1 MQSDSRSFPDA
12 SAVLPDGL
20 AGIGRQAFLSSLS
33 QHERLLSIETALEP
47 GALVVTQFTGHEAMS
62 GLFRF
67 DVDCIAT
74 SAHYE
79 LKMLAGEEASL
90 RLRLAD
96 GSTRAFHGIVTACR
110 LLGSDGA
117 LTSYRLTLA
126 PWLREL
132 ALRRDSYVFQD
143 KSVPEILEEMFRD
156 YPAANWRFDL
166 QHALP
171 RRSVTMQY
179 RESDYDFMRRLL
191 AEEGLNFFFEHDDAS
206 SPADDGSTSVRHRL
220 VIFDNNAALA
230 PCSQPSIRFQR
241 AAATESDDTV
251 TLLTRGR
258 QVRTNAVAL
267 ASWDYKT
274 LGAPA
279 AEDAVPAMPANAPLL
294 EHYDGSGA
302 YRYTDATE
310 SARIARARAESLAL
324 EHEASRAESSA
335 RRLAVGTWFALTDHA
350 DADGDYAVLSI
361 QHRGANNLRPAESP
375 LAGHT
380 GIERGTY
387 RNQFLCVPR
396 ATPIRPALWTAETI
410 APGAQVALI
419 TGVDGEEITTER
431 DHRVKVQFPW
441 QRGTRAVSGQLP
453 HPATS
458 NAPGNEAAG
467 TWVRVA
473 EPAAGAN
480 WGAAFVPRIGREM
493 CVNFVA
499 ADIDRPVVTGQL
511 YNGADQPPFHGA
523 DNHPGALTGIQ
534 SKEYAADGFN
544 QWVIDDTP
552 GQLRQ
557 RVASSYAASQLHIG
571 YLIRQDGNLRGA
583 YRGTGFELASDAW
596 STLRAARGMF
606 VSTAQR
612 NAAISTQLDTREA
625 QGKLQSAGALAGALS
640 DAALQHQAA
649 ALSTPHGMQAL
660 RKAID
665 GRDSADGQQAP
676 RFEQPAALFDSAAS
690 MATATPASSVLFAG
704 QDMTLTAATALRM
717 TAGQAATVVSA
728 KSTSLFT
735 HAGGAKLIAAKE
747 PVSLRAHTGP
757 MDLIAEQAMTLT
769 SSNGSIRVQAKQE
782 VLLASGGGYVRLA
795 GGNIDIHCP
804 ASVSV
809 KGGGH
814 AFLGGGSN
822 AAQLPVLPTPQ
833 NQNNWIELNHHYDDL
848 EPMKGAPYKL
858 TFEDGSVITGK
869 LDAHGFARHEG
880 IPYGNVKV
888 HLQDDERIWKSKEEY
903 QNPHQDAASSR
914 DAALA
919 LITNMVNQ

>member
-12 SAVLPDGL
+12 SAVLPDDL
-20 AGIGRQAFLSSLS
+20 AGIGRQAFRRSLS
-33 QHERLLSIETALEP
+33 QHERLLSLDTALEP

-62 GLFRF
+62 SLFRF
-67 DVDCIAT
+67 DIDCVAT
-74 SAHYE
+74 SADYE
-79 LKMLAGEEASL
+79 LKALAGEEASL
-90 RLRLAD
+90 RLRLVNGA
-96 GSTRAFHGIVTACR
+96 TRAFHGIVTACR

-132 ALRRDSYVFQD
+132 TLRRDSYVFQD

-156 YPAANWRFDL
+156 YPAANWRFAL
-166 QHALP
+166 QHGLP

-191 AEEGLNFFFEHDDAS
+191 AEEGLNFFFEHDGAS
-206 SPADDGSTSVRHRL
+206 PPTDDGTVRARHRL
-220 VIFDNNAALA
+220 VIFDDNAALS
-230 PCSQPSIRFQR
+230 PCAQPSIRFQR

-258 QVRTNAVAL
+258 QVRTNTVAL

-274 LGAPA
+274 LGAPG
-279 AEDAVPAMPANAPLL
+279 AEDAVSTIPANAPVL

-324 EHEASRAESSA
+324 AHEVGQAESSA
-335 RRLAVGTWFALTDHA
+335 RCLAVGTWFSLTDHA

-361 QHRGANNLRPAESP
+361 RHQGANNLQPAESP
-375 LAGHT
+375 LAGHA

-387 RNQFLCVPR
+387 RNQFLCVPST
-396 ATPIRPALWTAETI
+396 TPIRPALWTSETI
-410 APGAQVALI
+410 APGAQMALV

-431 DHRVKVQFPW
+431 DHRVKIQFPW

-458 NAPGNEAAG
+458 NAPGNETAG

-511 YNGADQPPFHGA
+511 YNGADPPPFHGA
-523 DNHPGALTGIQ
+523 DNHPGALAGIQ

-557 RVASSYAASQLHIG
+557 RVTSSYAASQFNTG
-571 YLIRQDGNLRGA
+571 YLIRQDGNARGA
-583 YRGTGFELASDAW
+583 YRGIGFELASDAW
-596 STLRAARGMF
+596 SMLRAARGMF

-612 NAAISTQLDTREA
+612 SGAISTQLDTLEA
-625 QGKLQSAGALAGALS
+625 QGKLQSAGTLAGTLS
-640 DAALQHQAA
+640 DAAVQHRAA
-649 ALSTPHGMQAL
+649 ALATPRGVQAL
-660 RKAID
+660 HETINGK
-665 GRDSADGQQAP
+665 DSADGQQAP
-676 RFEQPAALFDSAAS
+676 KFEQPVALFDSAAGVG
-690 MATATPASSVLFAG
+690 MTTPASSVLFAG
-704 QDMTLTAATALRM
+704 QDMTLTSASALRM

-735 HAGGAKLIAAKE
+735 HSGGAKLIAANE

-757 MDLIAEQAMTLT
+757 MDLIADQAMTLT
-769 SSNGSIRVQAKQE
+769 SSNGSIRVQAKRE

-795 GGNIDIHCP
+795 GGNVDIHCP

-814 AFLGGGSN
+814 AFLGAGNG
-822 AAQLPVLPTPQ
+822 AADIAQLPRGTTTVED
-833 NQNNWIELNHHYDDL
+833 IETEMELLHYD
-848 EPMKGAPYKL
+848 M
-858 TFEDGSVITGK
+858 DGNMLKADPIQIIAADKTIHNVSTDNSGK
-869 LDAHGFARHEG
+869 AKIKIKKDQQLSA
-880 IPYGNVKV
+880 
-888 HLQDDERIWKSKEEY
+888 LQIRRKKS
-903 QNPHQDAASSR
+903 
-914 DAALA
+914 
-919 LITNMVNQ
+919 

>member
-12 SAVLPDGL
+12 SAVLPDDL
-20 AGIGRQAFLSSLS
+20 AGIGRQAFRRSLS
-33 QHERLLSIETALEP
+33 QHERLLSLETALEP

-62 GLFRF
+62 SLFRF
-67 DVDCIAT
+67 DVDCVAT
-74 SAHYE
+74 SAAYE
-79 LKMLAGEEASL
+79 LKALAGEEASL

-96 GSTRAFHGIVTACR
+96 GSTRAFHGIVTTCR

-132 ALRRDSYVFQD
+132 TLRRDSYVFQD
-143 KSVPEILEEMFRD
+143 KSVPEILEEIFRD

-166 QHALP
+166 QTVLP
-171 RRSVTMQY
+171 RRSATMQY

-191 AEEGLNFFFEHDDAS
+191 AEEGLNFFFEHEDADTK
-206 SPADDGSTSVRHRL
+206 ADAMRARHRL
-220 VIFDNNAALA
+220 VIFDDNAALA
-230 PCSQPSIRFQR
+230 PCAQPSIRFQR
-241 AAATESDDTV
+241 AAVTERDDTV

-279 AEDAVPAMPANAPLL
+279 SENTVSDAPANAPVL

-302 YRYTDATE
+302 YRYTDAAE

-324 EHEASRAESSA
+324 EHEASQAESSV

-350 DADGDYAVLSI
+350 DANGDYAVLSI
-361 QHRGANNLRPAESP
+361 HHRGANNLQPAESP
-375 LAGHT
+375 LAGHVD
-380 GIERGTY
+380 IERGTY

-431 DHRVKVQFPW
+431 DHRVKIQFPW
-441 QRGTRAVSGQLP
+441 QRGTRAAAGQLP

-458 NAPGNEAAG
+458 NAPGNETAG

-499 ADIDRPVVTGQL
+499 ADVDRPVLTGQL

-523 DNHPGALTGIQ
+523 DNHPGALAGLQ

-544 QWVIDDTP
+544 QWTIDDTP

-583 YRGTGFELASDAW
+583 YRGLGFELASDAW
-596 STLRAARGMF
+596 NMLRAARGMF
-606 VSTAQR
+606 ISTAQR
-612 NAAISTQLDTREA
+612 SDAVSTQLDTQEA
-625 QGKLQSAGALAGALS
+625 QGKLQAAGRLADALS
-640 DAALQHQAA
+640 DAAVQHQAT
-649 ALSTPHGMQAL
+649 ALATPGGVQAL
-660 RKAID
+660 RKTID
-665 GRDSADGQQAP
+665 GKDSADSQQAP
-676 RFEQPAALFDSAAS
+676 RFEQPVALFDSAAGV
-690 MATATPASSVLFAG
+690 ATATPASSVLFAG
-704 QDMTLTAATALRM
+704 QDMTLTTASALRM

-735 HAGGAKLIAAKE
+735 HAGGAKVIAAKE

-757 MDLIAEQAMTLT
+757 MDLIADQAMTLT

-804 ASVSV
+804 ASVSI
-809 KGGGH
+809 KGSGH
-814 AFLGGGSN
+814 SFMGAGSV
-822 AAQLPVLPTPQ
+822 AATLSVLPDSASEIRNWIAVAYHDADGAPMADVGYKIKFDNGPVL
-833 NQNNWIELNHHYDDL
+833 N
-848 EPMKGAPYKL
+848 
-858 TFEDGSVITGK
+858 GK
-869 LDAHGFARHEG
+869 LDAAGHARHD
-880 IPYGNVKV
+880 NVP
-888 HLQDDERIWKSKEEY
+888 QS
-903 QNPHQDAASSR
+903 AASVEYEAR
-914 DAALA
+914 TPKPDAPWDSLQ
-919 LITNMVNQ
+919 NMVVGAKRLFAGASQ